1 MSTVASLLHLESCWF
16 SYLPIQSRWV
26 IPTLTVSPSPT
37 PLEGKHT
44 VVKVTAR
51 GLGEG
56 CETDDVGEWNGRF
69 ERTTERDRGGRNGGW

>member
-1 MSTVASLLHLESCWF
+1 M
-16 SYLPIQSRWV
+16 
-26 IPTLTVSPSPT
+26 SPSPT